1 MVIFI
6 LCHSVLMTGQRIK
19 LVLTSRAAIRWNQ
32 SEVGG
37 PGVTHDILPMNGVCE
52 AKKFVLANI
61 HPSIQ
66 YFCTK
71 EQEDIVVRLQAYS

>member
-1 MVIFI
+1 MVIFMP
-6 LCHSVLMTGQRIK
+6 CHAVLMTRRRIK

-37 PGVTHDILPMNGVCE
+37 PGVTHNILPMNGVCE

-71 EQEDIVVRLQAYS
+71 EQENMVIKL

>member
-1 MVIFI
+1 MVIFMP
-6 LCHSVLMTGQRIK
+6 CHAVLMTRQRIK

-37 PGVTHDILPMNGVCE
+37 PGVTHNILPMNGVCE

-71 EQEDIVVRLQAYS
+71 EQENMVIKL

>member
-1 MVIFI
+1 M
-6 LCHSVLMTGQRIK
+6 HDK
-19 LVLTSRAAIRWNQ
+19 VLTSWAAIHWNQ

-52 AKKFVLANI
+52 AKKFVLANV

-66 YFCTK
+66 YFCIKDKRTY
-71 EQEDIVVRLQAYS
+71 L